1 MGKVG
6 FEGDHLAR
14 GSGLRGRC
22 GQDYVGKE
30 VGMIID
36 LAHLEAHPELEPEF
50 VLQGLPGAVTGFTGM
65 ESYHE
70 AVRGGFLAHQKGGAA
85 VTDVLLGE
93 EGKGDGQ
100 RGQEEEKTFY
110 SYGFSP
116 KVMKNGE

>member
-36 LAHLEAHPELEPEF
+36 LAHLGFPPC
-50 VLQGLPGAVTGFTGM
+50 PPRDGAV
-65 ESYHE
+65 
-70 AVRGGFLAHQKGGAA
+70 AV
-85 VTDVLLGE
+85 V
-93 EGKGDGQ
+93 
-100 RGQEEEKTFY
+100 
-110 SYGFSP
+110 
-116 KVMKNGE
+116 